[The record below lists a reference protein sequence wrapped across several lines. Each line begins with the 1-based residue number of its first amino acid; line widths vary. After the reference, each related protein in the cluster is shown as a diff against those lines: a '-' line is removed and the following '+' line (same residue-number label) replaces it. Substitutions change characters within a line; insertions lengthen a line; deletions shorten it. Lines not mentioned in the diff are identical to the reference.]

1 MKNISREIVLKGNIP
16 NHIAII
22 MDGNGRWAKSRL
34 LPRVAGHK
42 EGINSVREIT
52 RVCGEIGVKHLTL
65 FTFSKENWKRP
76 RSEVNALMSLLLKTI
91 NIEVKALHKNNVKF
105 NIIGDLK
112 SLPKATV
119 DGLSNGIR
127 LTDSNTGLKLCLAIN
142 YGSRQEIIETV
153 QTIAKKALSKE
164 LSINEINEELIS
176 DLLYTSG
183 IPDPDL
189 LIRTS
194 GEYRLSNF
202 LLWQSAYTEIY
213 MTETFWPVFRE
224 EELLNAIYN
233 FQLRERRFGKVS
245 SQIKSQ

>member
-1 MKNISREIVLKGNIP
+1 MKGKYITFLDVDDKLSPEKLRLQVEIMSSNPNIGFCYSGFKFLNEANGEIKSAYNNKNLKSGYITANLLKNYNVGLLTLMLNKNIMDSNNIKF
-16 NHIAII
+16 N
-22 MDGNGRWAKSRL
+22 DR
-34 LPRVAGHK
+34 
-42 EGINSVREIT
+42 
-52 RVCGEIGVKHLTL
+52 
-65 FTFSKENWKRP
+65 
-76 RSEVNALMSLLLKTI
+76 
-91 NIEVKALHKNNVKF
+91 F

-119 DGLSNGIR
+119 DGLSNGIK
-127 LTDSNTGLKLCLAIN
+127 LTDSNTGLNLCLAIN

-153 QTIAKKALSKE
+153 QTIPKKVLSKE
-164 LSINEINEELIS
+164 LSINEINEKLIS

-183 IPDPDL
+183 VPDPDL

-245 SQIKSQ
+245 SQVKNQ